1 MGKRKTPAK
10 STLSRYRYR
19 ARARPL
25 WRKKVKRVVQSM
37 AEVKWRDNIFNTSMS
52 TPNTTDSQNG
62 FLLQGPSQAFV
73 CSLTNGILQSSIANA
88 NTRVGNKIF
97 IKGYWF
103 SISLNPDS
111 SENNIDPMSTNRS
124 SNLTCR
130 IMIVR
135 NKLGASS
142 LPTAGEL
149 VMQPYDSGFR
159 NSLYYGKYDVLYDK
173 LHVMV
178 PTTTSAA
185 TEGVYM
191 AHGPAFK
198 TCFYLPIGKSFFFDS
213 STDSGN
219 AAFYGSQ
226 QIGPVGVGDVGGSA
240 VWLNSTNALKEDYQL
255 IAFSGGDSANC
266 CRIQLGWKCLFTDF

>member
-1 MGKRKTPAK
+1 M
-10 STLSRYRYR
+10 SRFRS
-19 ARARPL
+19 RPL
-25 WRKKVKRVVQSM
+25 WRKKVRRVVQSM
-37 AEVKWRDNIFNTSMS
+37 AEVKWRDNIFNTTMS
-52 TPNTTDSQNG
+52 GTDSANG
-62 FLLQGPSQAFV
+62 FLLSNPDQAFV

-88 NTRVGNKIF
+88 NTRIGNKIF
-97 IKGYWF
+97 IKGFWL

-111 SENNIDPMSTNRS
+111 SENNIEPMSTNRS
-124 SNLTCR
+124 SNLSCR

-149 VMQPYDSGFR
+149 LMQPYDNGFR

-178 PTTTSAA
+178 PTTTSSA

-198 TCFYLPIGKSFFFDS
+198 TTFFLPIGRSFFYDA
-213 STDSGN
+213 STDSG
-219 AAFYGSQ
+219 AAATYGSQ
-226 QIGPVGVGDVGGSA
+226 TIGPAGSEGAGGSA

-255 IAFSGGDSANC
+255 IAFSGYDSQNC
-266 CRIQLGWKCLFTDF
+266 CRLQLGWKVLFTDF